1 MKSNKFFVFK
11 NKFLI
16 GTIAFSLA
24 TTAVLVPINSK
35 HNIETQT
42 SKSSDYDDSK
52 GKILNDVN
60 QLESIIR
67 IDNSNKNIKAQISY
81 FDQNFNKEVQKNFFN
96 DINVE
101 EVVKHADSFTKSNI
115 AISEKSKLKNSNL
128 KTENF
133 NTNNKSDLKEI
144 VEKIKSG
151 DLSPSSILNL
161 EKKYANENSENYKK
175 IITDIFDNS
184 KNIKKQN
191 KELTNL
197 KYISN
202 SYIAKNSLI
211 NVKNL
216 SQNSDSCTIS
226 IDKNQYNFFMN
237 LEKEKNRL
245 FQYEKKNHTFA
256 IASAT
261 LTAAA
266 WAISDFY
273 WAAWWMF
280 GGNIPFA
287 VAATS
292 QAVVMTY
299 FTTESWN
306 NYYDTK
312 NARINIENYLNSSEY
327 KKTKEEIL
335 LLLDEKNVKKI
346 MSDSAI
352 TFFINSSAS
361 IIIDKLVKKIST
373 KNLSIFISALFKKT
387 YQEIGNNILKN
398 VLKKIRSYLSKL
410 TIKKWIILATNWASP
425 ALFFVSQLDSIVS
438 WAEFLM
444 DLILYGIY
452 I

>member
-24 TTAVLVPINSK
+24 TTAVLVPINNK
-35 HNIETQT
+35 HNIENQT

-52 GKILNDVN
+52 GKILNDIN
-60 QLESIIR
+60 QLESIIK
-67 IDNSNKNIKAQISY
+67 IDNSNKNIEKQISY
-81 FDQNFNKEVQKNFFN
+81 FDKNFDKEVQKNFFN
-96 DINVE
+96 NINVE
-101 EVVKHADSFTKSNI
+101 EVVKHAGSITKSNI
-115 AISEKSKLKNSNL
+115 AIYEKSKLKNFNL
-128 KTENF
+128 KNQNF
-133 NTNNKSDLKEI
+133 NTNKKSDLKEI

-184 KNIKKQN
+184 KNIKTKN

-202 SYIAKNSLI
+202 SYIVKNSLI
-211 NVKNL
+211 NIKNL
-216 SQNSDSCTIS
+216 SQNSDLCTIS

-245 FQYEKKNHTFA
+245 FQYEKKNYNFA

-266 WAISDFY
+266 WAIAAFY

-287 VAATS
+287 VAATA

-327 KKTKEEIL
+327 KEAKEEIL
-335 LLLDEKNVKKI
+335 ILLEEKSVEKITLDSI
-346 MSDSAI
+346 I
-352 TFFINSSAS
+352 TFVINRTAS
-361 IIIDKLVKKIST
+361 KIIDKFVEKIAT
-373 KNLSIFISALFKKT
+373 KDLSIFVSALFKKT
-387 YQEIGNNILKN
+387 YQKIGNNILKN
-398 VLKKIRSYLSKL
+398 VAKKIKSYLSKL
-410 TIKKWIILATNWASP
+410 AMKKWIILATDWASP
-425 ALFFVSQLDSIVS
+425 ALFFVSKLDSIIS
-438 WAEFLM
+438 LDELII

>member
-16 GTIAFSLA
+16 GAIAFSLA

-42 SKSSDYDDSK
+42 SKSSNYDDSK

-67 IDNSNKNIKAQISY
+67 IDNSNKNIEAQISY
-81 FDQNFNKEVQKNFFN
+81 FNQNFNKEVQKNFFS
-96 DINVE
+96 DIDVE
-101 EVVKHADSFTKSNI
+101 EVVKHADSFNTSNI
-115 AISEKSKLKNSNL
+115 VISEKSKLKNSNL
-128 KTENF
+128 KNENI

-184 KNIKKQN
+184 KNIKTKN

-202 SYIAKNSLI
+202 SYIAKNSLV

-216 SQNSDSCTIS
+216 SQNSDLCTIS

-245 FQYEKKNHTFA
+245 LQYEKKNRTFA

-266 WAISDFY
+266 WAISAFY
-273 WAAWWMF
+273 WASWWMF

-287 VAATS
+287 VAATT

-306 NYYDTK
+306 SYYDTK
-312 NARINIENYLNSSEY
+312 NARIIIENYLNSSEY
-327 KKTKEEIL
+327 KETKEEIL
-335 LLLDEKNVKKI
+335 LLLEEKNVEKI

-352 TFFINSSAS
+352 TFFLNRSAS
-361 IIIDKLVKKIST
+361 IIIDKIVEKVAR
-373 KNLSIFISALFKKT
+373 KNLSALINALVKKT

-398 VLKKIRSYLSKL
+398 VLKKIRSYSSKL
-410 TIKKWIILATNWASP
+410 IIKKWIILATDWASP

-438 WAEFLM
+438 LAEFLM